1 MKNYDDVI
9 GIDVS
14 KLTIDA
20 HIHKRGLHRTFSNTS
35 KGYKALLLWID
46 KCLESQCYF
55 LCFENTGHYSTNLS
69 VYLSEHKVDYVEE
82 NPLAIKKSS
91 GIVRGKTDRFDAG
104 MIARYAWLHK
114 EELVLSTPKKQAIQE
129 LGRLLSFREQLV
141 RDRTG
146 KISSLKESQSLL
158 SSPSTDSCCK
168 IITKTII
175 YLTKQ
180 IEALEARIKVLIKQ
194 EQALRKNFEL
204 LNSLKGV
211 GLVLSCQIIYHTANF
226 KRFDSWRQ
234 FSSYCGVA
242 PFEHSSGTSIKRRN
256 RIHHIGDRKMKTLL
270 TLASVSAIQCDKEL
284 KHYYKKKVAE
294 GKPKMVALNNVRNKI
309 LSRAFAVV
317 KRGTPYVP
325 MQQFAA

>member
-1 MKNYDDVI
+1 MKKYHDVI

-20 HIHKRGLHRTFSNTS
+20 HIHNRGLHRLFSNTP
-35 KGYKALLLWID
+35 KGYKALILWIE
-46 KCLESQCYF
+46 KCIESQIYF

-69 VYLSEHKVDYVEE
+69 VYLSENTIDYVEE
-82 NPLAIKKSS
+82 NPLAIKRST
-91 GIVRGKTDRFDAG
+91 GIVRGKTDRLDSG

-114 EELVLSTPKKQAIQE
+114 EELVLSTPKEQDIQE

-146 KISSLKESQSLL
+146 KMSSLKEMQSLL

-168 IITKTII
+168 IITKTIH

-180 IEALEARIKVLIKQ
+180 IEALEDCIKDLMKK
-194 EQALRKNFEL
+194 EESLKKNFEL
-204 LNSLKGV
+204 LNTLKGV
-211 GLVLSCQIIYHTANF
+211 GLVLSCQFLYHTNNF
-226 KRFDSWRQ
+226 KRFNSWRQ

-242 PFEHSSGTSIKRRN
+242 PFEHSSGTSIRRKN

-284 KHYYKKKVAE
+284 KYYYKKKVAE
-294 GKPKMVALNNVRNKI
+294 GKPKLVALNNVRNKI
-309 LSRAFAVV
+309 LARAFAVV

-325 MQQFAA
+325 MQQYAA

>member
-20 HIHKRGLHRTFSNTS
+20 HIHHRALHRVFSNTP
-35 KGYKALLLWID
+35 KGFKALLVWVD
-46 KCLESQCYF
+46 KHLDSQCYF

-69 VYLSEHKVDYVEE
+69 VYLSENTIDYVEE
-82 NPLAIKKSS
+82 NPLAIKRSV
-91 GIVRGKTDRFDAG
+91 GIVRGKTDRLDSG

-114 EELVLSTPKKQAIQE
+114 EELVLSTPKDQDIQE

-146 KISSLKESQSLL
+146 KMSSLKEAQSLL

-168 IITKTII
+168 IITKTIN

-180 IEALEARIKVLIKQ
+180 IEALEDRIKHLMKKDVSLK
-194 EQALRKNFEL
+194 KNFDL
-204 LNSLKGV
+204 LNTLKGV
-211 GLVLSCQIIYHTANF
+211 GLILSCQLIYHTNNF
-226 KRFDSWRQ
+226 KRFESWRQ

-256 RIHHIGDRKMKTLL
+256 KIHHIGDRKMKTLL

-284 KHYYKKKVAE
+284 KQYYKRKVAE
-294 GKPKMVALNNVRNKI
+294 GKPKLVALNNVRNKI

-317 KRGTPYVP
+317 KRGTPYVHL
-325 MQQFAA
+325 QQFAA